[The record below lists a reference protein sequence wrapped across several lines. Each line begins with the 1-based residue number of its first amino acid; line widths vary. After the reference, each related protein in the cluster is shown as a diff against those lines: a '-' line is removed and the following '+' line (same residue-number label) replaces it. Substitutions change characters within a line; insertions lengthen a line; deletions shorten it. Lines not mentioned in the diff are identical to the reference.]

1 MILPE
6 TPGSEQ
12 GMTVW
17 SAFVLSPQQ
26 NIAKL
31 PFQVNG
37 GLVYRGLI
45 PARDDDYARFGVV
58 YGKFSRNFARTVA
71 NAGEGYPKYELVFEW
86 NYKIQLTKF
95 AFVQPDIQ
103 WVINPG
109 GTNRIP
115 NALVLGAQM
124 GVVF

>member
-1 MILPE
+1 LFCPR
-6 TPGSEQ
+6 SR
-12 GMTVW
+12 
-17 SAFVLSPQQ
+17 

-45 PARDDDYARFGVV
+45 PARDDDYACFGVV

-71 NAGEGYPKYELVFEW
+71 NAGEGDPKYELVFEW

-95 AFVQPDIQ
+95 AFVQPDVQ

-115 NALVLGAQM
+115 TLSFSERRWVSSFRRSRSVGVLSEHHSG
-124 GVVF
+124 

>member
-58 YGKFSRNFARTVA
+58 YGKFSRNFAPHGGECRGGVSQVRT
-71 NAGEGYPKYELVFEW
+71 GLRMEL
-86 NYKIQLTKF
+86 
-95 AFVQPDIQ
+95 
-103 WVINPG
+103 
-109 GTNRIP
+109 
-115 NALVLGAQM
+115 
-124 GVVF
+124 